1 MNILRTVGM
10 AFALYSR
17 IPMPRLDWE
26 SESRKYT
33 LYAFPLVGIAVGIFE
48 LLWLWM
54 SQVLDLHTILTGA
67 VLAALPIW
75 VTGGIH
81 LDGFCDVCDARAS
94 HQSRERKLEIL
105 KDSNVGA
112 FAVIH
117 CVLLLLSPSDCGA
130 SWSRRILRCGGR
142 WSSCR
147 CSAGACPPLG
157 PCPCPTPGGA
167 ACWPR

>member
-54 SQVLDLHTILTGA
+54 SQVLDLHTI
-67 VLAALPIW
+67 
-75 VTGGIH
+75 
-81 LDGFCDVCDARAS
+81 
-94 HQSRERKLEIL
+94 
-105 KDSNVGA
+105 
-112 FAVIH
+112 
-117 CVLLLLSPSDCGA
+117 
-130 SWSRRILRCGGR
+130 
-142 WSSCR
+142 
-147 CSAGACPPLG
+147 
-157 PCPCPTPGGA
+157 
-167 ACWPR
+167 